1 MNLTSLLFKVLLI
14 STVSLAQGD
23 EEAEQT
29 EVIEEA
35 VEAVAEVVEVS
46 DAEFDED
53 REMPLQCPK
62 LSCEENSL
70 EPNICYVHDGKAS
83 ASLIRGALCFDAE
96 TARQTDKPLVCP
108 FNTVD
113 YMWIDEL
120 LQG

>member
-23 EEAEQT
+23 EEVEQT

-35 VEAVAEVVEVS
+35 VEAVAEVAEVS
-46 DAEFDED
+46 DAALGDD

-70 EPNICYVHDGKAS
+70 EPDICYVHDGKAS

>member
-23 EEAEQT
+23 EEVEQT

-35 VEAVAEVVEVS
+35 AEAVAEVVEVS
-46 DAEFDED
+46 DAELDED

>member
-23 EEAEQT
+23 EEGEQT

-46 DAEFDED
+46 DAELGDD
-53 REMPLQCPK
+53 REMPLQCPT
-62 LSCEENSL
+62 LSCDENSL
-70 EPNICYVHDGKAS
+70 EPDICYVHDAKAS